1 MRIVLDASTT
11 LAAVLPDEDSEFA
24 RAAISA
30 AVYGDLVVPAL
41 WPCEIQNGLATA
53 VRRKRI
59 KAGSLDEILETLRA
73 LEAELEAPHGLGQEL
88 RLAQDH
94 GLSAYDAA
102 YLAVALNS
110 GAALATNDLHLR
122 RAGRAAGVAL
132 FADPRAV

>member
-1 MRIVLDASTT
+1 
-11 LAAVLPDEDSEFA
+11 
-24 RAAISA
+24 
-30 AVYGDLVVPAL
+30 VYGDLVVPAL
-41 WPCEIQNGLATA
+41 WPYEIQNGLATA